1 MTKEELEN
9 LNSTFT
15 EFKAVNENALREI
28 KKFGDATGET
38 KTKLDALNGKLDTL
52 ETKINQRETAETAAL
67 KAFQEGLETK
77 ISALETALARRT
89 AGAGSVAEEK
99 AAIAQQRIDVFFKAL
114 KSGHNS
120 RQVKEYLTPEEFK
133 VLQLGSDPAG
143 GYLAPMEYVASI
155 LKDVVQFSPLRS
167 LVTVR
172 PTSRVAI
179 GIPRRTQTAAAQWV
193 SEMGDRNETQ
203 NPAFG
208 LETLNTHE
216 MYAMTKITH
225 AELEDAAFD
234 MQGFMQAEFAEQFG
248 VTEGA
253 AFCVGTGQGQP
264 EGVLVRSDVGFITSG
279 STGAITPDNLIDLYF
294 ELKEQYTNTATFAM
308 SRSTLKTVRKFKDG
322 DGNYLWTPGIKTDA
336 RPATILDR
344 PYVIC
349 PDFPTIASNNYPIAF
364 GDFARAYIIAD
375 RLEIEF
381 MVDPYTSKK
390 NGMVEFSARKRV
402 GGQVVLS
409 DAMKRLKVS

>member
-1 MTKEELEN
+1 MTKEELEQ
-9 LNSTFT
+9 LNTTFT
-15 EFKAVNENALREI
+15 EFKQVNERALAEV

-38 KTKLDALNGKLDTL
+38 QAKLEKLNGKLDTL
-52 ETKINQRETAETAAL
+52 ETKINDRETAET
-67 KAFQEGLETK
+67 KAMKDFQDGLMVK

-89 AGAGSVAEEK
+89 AGVGGGEEK
-99 AAIAQQRIDVFFKAL
+99 AAAAQQRIDVFFKAL

-120 RQVKEYLTPEEFK
+120 RTVKEVLTADEFK

-155 LKDVVQFSPLRS
+155 LKDVVQFSPLRAI
-167 LVTVR
+167 VTVR

-193 SEMGDRNETQ
+193 AEMGDRNETQ

-234 MQGFMQAEFAEQFG
+234 MQGFMQAEFSEQFG

-253 AFCVGTGQGQP
+253 AFCTGTGQGQP
-264 EGVLVRSDVGFITSG
+264 EGVLVRSDVGFISSG
-279 STGAITPDNLIDLYF
+279 ATGAITPDNLIDLYF

-402 GGQVVLS
+402 GGQVVLA